1 MKGPKI
7 QENCAPLI
15 RRPPAQRGLRGPKLR
30 HCIASLDKLTFREEV
45 WLHEDCICWSPGV
58 YMIGFDIYGLEEIFK
73 VARFTVSLYN
83 LVSYKNFGYDF
94 MFMRILKISN

>member
-30 HCIASLDKLTFREEV
+30 HCSSCVGLIISSNKLSSLVKMRLGVVHISCVGLISSKNAFILARSWESRISGMVLQLTMQFQ
-45 WLHEDCICWSPGV
+45 
-58 YMIGFDIYGLEEIFK
+58 
-73 VARFTVSLYN
+73 
-83 LVSYKNFGYDF
+83 
-94 MFMRILKISN
+94 